1 MTISKQSLAGS
12 KGVYRLGLLVP
23 IVLVAAAV
31 LFLAPL
37 GEAAKQDFTL
47 SNLSGEDIV
56 KVFIDP
62 SNSPRWEGN
71 VLVEPVLNDGY
82 EVEIYFNEDEDE
94 ALWDLRIIFADGT
107 DLTYSRLDLL
117 DIKRITVYKDSI
129 EF

>member
-62 SNSPRWEGN
+62 SNNPRWEGN